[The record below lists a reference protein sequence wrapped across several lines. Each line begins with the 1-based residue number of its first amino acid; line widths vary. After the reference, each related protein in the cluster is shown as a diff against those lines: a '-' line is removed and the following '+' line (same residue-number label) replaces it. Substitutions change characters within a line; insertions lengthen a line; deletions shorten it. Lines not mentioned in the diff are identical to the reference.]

1 MERPGTDTRLES
13 KLGFD
18 RIRSMISDKCSTEY
32 AVGRVADE
40 VFSTDAK
47 EISKRLALTDE
58 MRLVMMFEESFP
70 TNGYIDCLP
79 FLKPLENTGYNID
92 LLSLGKLRTM
102 VETVRRL
109 TNFFL
114 ATKDGVYPNLKRF
127 SAPVKNYP
135 EVQRR
140 IDLILDKYGDVKDTA
155 SDALLQIRRS
165 LKSKEGSISKK
176 ANAIL
181 KQAQLDGIADADTGL
196 AVRDGKL
203 LIPVSCIF
211 CGKCPQIVFC
221 KSLDCYT
228 YLTLLRILFIENVIY
243 TVQIEY

>member
-79 FLKPLENTGYNID
+79 FLN
-92 LLSLGKLRTM
+92 R
-102 VETVRRL
+102 
-109 TNFFL
+109 
-114 ATKDGVYPNLKRF
+114 
-127 SAPVKNYP
+127 
-135 EVQRR
+135 
-140 IDLILDKYGDVKDTA
+140 
-155 SDALLQIRRS
+155 
-165 LKSKEGSISKK
+165 
-176 ANAIL
+176 
-181 KQAQLDGIADADTGL
+181 
-196 AVRDGKL
+196 
-203 LIPVSCIF
+203 
-211 CGKCPQIVFC
+211 
-221 KSLDCYT
+221 
-228 YLTLLRILFIENVIY
+228 LRIPG
-243 TVQIEY
+243 TT